1 MFVGGAEKSE
11 EVDKHTKRR
20 KLGVRGFVPRKKNL
34 ISSDGCSSPS
44 SPPVSVLGPRLYSFY
59 LKRHRPR

>member
-20 KLGVRGFVPRKKNL
+20 KLGVRGKMGEK
-34 ISSDGCSSPS
+34 
-44 SPPVSVLGPRLYSFY
+44 
-59 LKRHRPR
+59 LKIV